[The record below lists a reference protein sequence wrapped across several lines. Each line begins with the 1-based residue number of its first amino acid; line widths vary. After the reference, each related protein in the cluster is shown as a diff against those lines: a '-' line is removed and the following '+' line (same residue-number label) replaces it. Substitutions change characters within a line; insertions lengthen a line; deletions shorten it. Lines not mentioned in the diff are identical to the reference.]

1 MSKTA
6 ETDLL
11 NFLYAC
17 PVGLLEFDAHGEIG
31 MINPNAMKHLL
42 PLSPSGEM
50 ENFFLATEQY
60 APELRNMCE
69 SFERDSGPICDGH
82 RIVTQLTDGGRRGV
96 PTVIACSMV
105 RLGADRFM
113 ATLSDIS
120 QQVLQEMRLRQAD
133 AWLAALV
140 GEINDHALIILS
152 EEGRILSVS
161 PSFTRQ
167 TGLHSDAVIGR
178 SASRIL
184 TGLED
189 AQGRAIPIDEQLAM
203 ARRDGWHLFEG
214 WEKRRDGEAY
224 WAQRLIVP
232 RGENYANVGQGFSL
246 VLRDVPVPEE
256 GSEDLVR
263 LLTRD
268 HLTGAANRMQFNKV
282 LKQERLQWKS
292 RHRSL
297 SLLMLDLDHFKVIND
312 EHGHAVGDRVL
323 KMVAEKAETLL
334 PGNASFARLGGEEF
348 GVIVPNQALTEALTI
363 AEELRA
369 AIGDLNVP
377 ASCASVS
384 VTASI
389 GCANMDET
397 DGSIDEL
404 LKLADERLYAAKHAG
419 RNRVL
424 ASAV

>member
-1 MSKTA
+1 M
-6 ETDLL
+6 
-11 NFLYAC
+11 
-17 PVGLLEFDAHGEIG
+17 
-31 MINPNAMKHLL
+31 
-42 PLSPSGEM
+42 
-50 ENFFLATEQY
+50 
-60 APELRNMCE
+60 
-69 SFERDSGPICDGH
+69 
-82 RIVTQLTDGGRRGV
+82 
-96 PTVIACSMV
+96 
-105 RLGADRFM
+105 
-113 ATLSDIS
+113 
-120 QQVLQEMRLRQAD
+120 
-133 AWLAALV
+133 
-140 GEINDHALIILS
+140 
-152 EEGRILSVS
+152 
-161 PSFTRQ
+161 
-167 TGLHSDAVIGR
+167 
-178 SASRIL
+178 
-184 TGLED
+184 
-189 AQGRAIPIDEQLAM
+189 
-203 ARRDGWHLFEG
+203 
-214 WEKRRDGEAY
+214 
-224 WAQRLIVP
+224 
-232 RGENYANVGQGFSL
+232 
-246 VLRDVPVPEE
+246 LRDVPVPEE

-268 HLTGAANRMQFNKV
+268 HLTGAANRIQFNKV

-348 GVIVPNQALTEALTI
+348 GVILPNLTLREALTI

-424 ASAV
+424 ASSV